1 MKGEDM
7 KKYDLNVGDVVYLH
21 ILPNS
26 NLGRRINKNNDP
38 NDKIKEGIVTK
49 VGNKYIHVKVDYGE
63 RKFDIHNN
71 YLEYSDFSAD
81 YQLYPTKDAVLKK
94 IAANEAYTSLQN
106 VASFRRSQLPDEML
120 LEIEQIFN
128 KYNIG

>member
-1 MKGEDM
+1 M

-21 ILPNS
+21 ILSNS
-26 NLGRRINKNNDP
+26 NLGRRISRNNDP

-49 VGNKYIHVKVDYGE
+49 VGTKYVHVKVDCSE

-71 YLEYSDFSAD
+71 YLEHSDFSAD

-94 IAANEAYTSLQN
+94 IAANDAYITLHN
-106 VASFRRSQLPDEML
+106 VASLRRSQLPDEML
-120 LEIEQIFN
+120 LEVEKIFE
-128 KYNIG
+128 KYHIG